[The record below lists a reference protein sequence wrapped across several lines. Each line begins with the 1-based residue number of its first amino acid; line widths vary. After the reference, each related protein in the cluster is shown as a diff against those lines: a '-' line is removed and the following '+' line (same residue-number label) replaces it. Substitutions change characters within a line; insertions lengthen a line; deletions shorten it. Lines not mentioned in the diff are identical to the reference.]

1 MDSAILCGG
10 DNLSI
15 IKPIAQL
22 LGYIL
27 DILFKGLNAIGIGN
41 IAIAIIIF
49 TLLVKMLMLPLQ
61 IKQQK
66 MTKLQ
71 SVMNPEIKAI
81 QEKYKGKNSDTVAMQ
96 KMQAE
101 TKAVYEKYGV
111 SQWGSCVQLLI
122 QMPILFALYR
132 VFQQIPLYISQIK
145 VLFLNILGLN
155 GADGISSVSGY
166 ADTLNDIYGKTVDW
180 SNTSTAVTTL
190 NEIYGRTVDW
200 SNTSTAVTT
209 LNSFTSDQWIKLKEA
224 FPAFSDMITQ
234 NLDKINHMN
243 TFLGV
248 NMSQNPGFGFQIA
261 FLIPVLAGVTQ
272 FISVKVSQAGMSQPD
287 SDNPAAA
294 SMKMMTYFMPLMSAF
309 LAISLPAGLGVYW
322 IATAVIQTIQTIFIN
337 KYYDKLG
344 TDKIVEKNV
353 EKRNKKRAKKGLPA
367 ETIVKGASVNTKNV
381 NNNKNSSASSSAER
395 AKRLQEKKEANDK
408 KIQELK
414 EAAAASGKAAKPG
427 SLADKVGM
435 VSRYNEVND
444 KRK

>member
-1 MDSAILCGG
+1 
-10 DNLSI
+10 
-15 IKPIAQL
+15 
-22 LGYIL
+22 
-27 DILFKGLNAIGIGN
+27 
-41 IAIAIIIF
+41 
-49 TLLVKMLMLPLQ
+49 
-61 IKQQK
+61 
-66 MTKLQ
+66 
-71 SVMNPEIKAI
+71 
-81 QEKYKGKNSDTVAMQ
+81 
-96 KMQAE
+96 
-101 TKAVYEKYGV
+101 
-111 SQWGSCVQLLI
+111 
-122 QMPILFALYR
+122 MPILFALYR

-166 ADTLNDIYGKTVDW
+166 ADTLNEIYGKTVDW

-190 NEIYGRTVDW
+190 N
-200 SNTSTAVTT
+200 
-209 LNSFTSDQWIKLKEA
+209 SFTGDQWTKLKEA

-248 NMSQNPGFGFQIA
+248 NMSQNPGFGLHIA
-261 FLIPVLAGVTQ
+261 ILIPILAGVTQ
-272 FISVKVSQAGMSQPD
+272 FISVKVSQAGMEQPD

-309 LAISLPAGLGVYW
+309 LAISLPSGLGVYW

-337 KYYDKLG
+337 RYYDKIG

-367 ETIVKGASVNTKNV
+367 ETIVKGASVSTKNV
-381 NNNKNSSASSSAER
+381 NNNKNSANSER
-395 AKRLQEKKEANDK
+395 AKKLQEKKEANDK
-408 KIQELK
+408 KIQELR
-414 EAAAASGKAAKPG
+414 EAATANGKAVKPG